1 MRSLIKIVFL
11 VAFVLG
17 ANACAEPPNTNVS
30 NTSGPNTNAAATVPA
45 GFQVQ
50 VLIEDLPNAR
60 SLAWGDQ
67 GTLFIGAR
75 RGGKV
80 FAVQGALTDS
90 PRTFVIAEG
99 LQVPNGVAFRDGTLY
114 VAETQRILTFPDI
127 ENRLDDPGEPAVLV
141 DDLPYKSPLHS
152 WKYLAFGPDG
162 RLYVPVGAPCNAC
175 EEPGFAIIMSMRPDG
190 TDRRIEAE
198 GVRNSVG
205 FDWHPGTGE
214 LWFTDNGRD
223 MLGDDI
229 PACELNRLTAAGQ
242 DFGFPYCHGG
252 DVQDPE
258 LGSLGQCADAQAPVL
273 QLDPH
278 SAPLGMLF
286 YTGEMFPERYRG
298 QIFLAEHGSWNRS
311 KSAGKTGYRVA
322 LVSLDGNEAKSYES
336 FLSGFLDAEEVVGRP
351 VDLIMAPDGSLLVS
365 DDKRGLILRISYTA
379 EDA

>member
-1 MRSLIKIVFL
+1 MRLMIKNL
-11 VAFVLG
+11 VVLAFVIG
-17 ANACAEPPNTNVS
+17 VNACAEPPNTDAPKAS
-30 NTSGPNTNAAATVPA
+30 AKLTAPA
-45 GFQVQ
+45 GFQVE
-50 VLIEDLPNAR
+50 VLIDNLPNAR
-60 SLAWGDQ
+60 SMAWGDE
-67 GTLFIGAR
+67 GTLFIGTR
-75 RGGKV
+75 SGGKV
-80 FAVQGALTDS
+80 FAVKGAMSDS
-90 PRTFVIAEG
+90 PQTFVIADG
-99 LQVPNGVAFRDGTLY
+99 LKVPNGVAVRDGTLY

-127 ENRLDDPGEPAVLV
+127 ESRLDNPGEPEVLV
-141 DDLPYKSPLHS
+141 DDLPYKTPLHA

-175 EEPGFAIIMSMRPDG
+175 QEPGFAMIMSMLPDG

-205 FDWHPGTGE
+205 FDWHPMTGE

-223 MLGDDI
+223 MLGDDL
-229 PACELNRLTAAGQ
+229 PACELNRMTAQAQ

-258 LGSLGQCADAQAPVL
+258 FGSLGQCEDAQAPVL

-286 YTGEMFPERYRG
+286 YNGEMFPERYRG

-311 KSAGKTGYRVA
+311 KAAGKTGYRVA
-322 LVSLDGNEAKSYES
+322 LVSLDGDKAKSYDS
-336 FLSGFLDAEEVVGRP
+336 FLTGFLEADEVVGRP

-365 DDKRGLILRISYTA
+365 DDKRGLVLRVSYSA
-379 EDA
+379 DDA